1 MIILMPNTFTS
12 LQYHVVFSTKNREPF
27 LRDDA
32 LQMHA
37 YLGGCIRRLGGVALS
52 IGGIEDH
59 VHALVRLKPTHRVA
73 DVLRDIKRPSTD
85 WIREKIPA
93 FRWQDGYSAFSV
105 SPSQIERVSR
115 YIDRQAVH
123 HVRTSFADEIRELLT
138 AHAIE
143 FDERYLLKPRRRQ

>member
-27 LRDDA
+27 LRDHA
-32 LQMHA
+32 AQMHA
-37 YLGGCIRRLGGVALS
+37 YLGGCIRRLAGVALS

-73 DVLRDIKRPSTD
+73 DVLRDIKRASTD
-85 WIREKIPA
+85 WIRKEIPT

-105 SPSQIERVSR
+105 SPSQIQRVSR

-123 HVRTSFADEIRELLT
+123 HGRTSFADELRELLA
-138 AHAIE
+138 AHGIE
-143 FDERYLLKPRRRQ
+143 FDERYLL